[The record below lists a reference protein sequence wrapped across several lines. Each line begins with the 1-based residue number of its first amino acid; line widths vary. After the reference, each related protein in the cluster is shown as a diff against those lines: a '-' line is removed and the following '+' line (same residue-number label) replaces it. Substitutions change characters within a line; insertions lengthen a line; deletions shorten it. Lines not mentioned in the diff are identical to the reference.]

1 MRIGTGCAVIALA
14 ASVMT
19 GPPAQAAETSASAV
33 SVSQM
38 DEALA
43 RNTTRD
49 QEARGTI
56 RSLLQRPEV
65 RELAAGHGL
74 DLRRAEAA
82 VGTLEGA
89 ELQTLAAQAGQADAA
104 LVGGDRTVRIGL
116 VAALLILIIVIL
128 LVN

>member
-1 MRIGTGCAVIALA
+1 VIALA